1 MNPVTT
7 ILLAEDDIDDQE
19 LLAEAFAQVDPTV
32 KLLSF
37 TTGRNI
43 LAYLDGLGPHQ
54 LPRIIIVDYNIP
66 EINGAEILK
75 ELEAR
80 RKFDGITKLVWSTSS
95 SPLFENRCLLLG
107 ASAYLVK
114 PSSIDGLTQLARR
127 MLALIPSNV
136 NA

>member
-7 ILLAEDDIDDQE
+7 ILLAEDDLDDQE
-19 LLAEAFAQVDPTV
+19 LLAEAFAQVDPNV
-32 KLLSF
+32 RLLSF
-37 TTGRNI
+37 TTGSNI
-43 LAYLDGLGPHQ
+43 LSYLDGLGPHQ

-75 ELEAR
+75 ELDAR
-80 RKFDGITKLVWSTSS
+80 SRFDGITKLVWSTSS
-95 SPLFENRCLLLG
+95 SPQYENRCLNLG

-114 PSSIDGLTQLARR
+114 PSSIAGLTELARR
-127 MLALIPSNV
+127 MLALLPSNG

>member
-1 MNPVTT
+1 MTT
-7 ILLAEDDIDDQE
+7 ILLAEDDLDDQE

-32 KLLSF
+32 RLLSF

-43 LAYLDGLGPHQ
+43 LAYLDGLGQHQ

-75 ELEAR
+75 ELDAR

-95 SPLFENRCLLLG
+95 SPQYENRCLRLG

-114 PSSIDGLTQLARR
+114 PSSIAGLTELARR
-127 MLALIPSNV
+127 MLALLPSNG